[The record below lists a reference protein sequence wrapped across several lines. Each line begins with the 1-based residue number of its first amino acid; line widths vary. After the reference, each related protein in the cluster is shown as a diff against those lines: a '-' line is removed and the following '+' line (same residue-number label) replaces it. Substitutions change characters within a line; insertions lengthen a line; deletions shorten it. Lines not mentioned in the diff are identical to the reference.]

1 MPSHALTT
9 GSGQDCQVHLTS
21 GGVSLLLDLSDAR
34 LPSIAHWGAAL
45 PDLDADEAATLV
57 LATTYGRGGNDV
69 DVPVRVAVLPEHHAG
84 WSGRPG
90 ISGSRDDGSGWSP
103 RFTVTAAEARTDEAA
118 GATAYGTLTTLGA
131 GALHV
136 TAHDDE
142 ARLTLTVEIE
152 LLATGLVRTRATL
165 TNDGDTDYA
174 LDELALT
181 LPVPSQANEIH
192 DLAGHWGTERAP
204 QRKEFTVGQHLREG
218 RKGRTGA
225 DAAYVLSAGTKG
237 FGFRH
242 GEVWGVHTAWSGNHR
257 HWAERLFNGR
267 TVIGGSELL
276 LPGEMRLAT
285 GESYCS
291 PWIFGAY
298 GDGLD
303 AQAARFHGWLRSRPT
318 HPQTDRKVT
327 LNVWEAVY
335 FDHDLARLTDLAD
348 RAAALGVE
356 RYVLDDGWFGARR
369 DDHAGLGD
377 WVVSPDMWPD
387 GLGPLVDHVT
397 GLGMEFGIWF
407 EPEMVNL
414 DSDVARAHPEWIMA
428 TGNRIPVESRHQQ
441 VLNLG
446 IPQAYAHVRDQMV
459 ALLETY
465 AIGYIKWDHNR
476 DLVDAGTAPSGRAGV
491 HEQTLAAYRLMAE
504 LKDRF
509 PGLEIE
515 ACSSGGSR
523 VDLAV
528 LEHTDRIWTS
538 DCIDPLERQVMHRWT
553 QQLVP
558 PELMGS
564 HIASGAS
571 HTTGRM
577 HTLHFRAGTAVW
589 GHLGIEWD
597 LARAS
602 DAELAE
608 LGDWVRFYKHHR
620 ELLHSGAVVRLDDVV
635 PELHVHGVVSPTQDE
650 ALFAVVSTG
659 RAIVD
664 PIGRMRLAG
673 LDPDRRYRVR
683 DVTPSRPPHGMP
695 QPPAWWPGDEG
706 ALLRGRSLQAVG
718 VEAPAMS
725 PDEIVVLHLTTD

>member
-1 MPSHALTT
+1 MPSTALSVGPDQT
-9 GSGQDCQVHLTS
+9 CQVHLTS
-21 GGVSLLLDLSDAR
+21 GGVSVLVDLSDAR

-45 PDLDADEAATLV
+45 PDLDESEAATLV
-57 LATTYGRGGNDV
+57 RATTYGRGGNDV

-84 WSGRPG
+84 WTGRPG
-90 ISGSRDDGSGWSP
+90 ISGCRDDGSGWSP
-103 RFTVTAAEARTDEAA
+103 RFTVTAAETRTDAA
-118 GATAYGTLTTLGA
+118 ADAAAYGTLCTLGA
-131 GALHV
+131 GTLHV
-136 TAHDDE
+136 TAADDE
-142 ARLTLTVEIE
+142 ARLGLTLEIE
-152 LLATGLVRTRATL
+152 LLPTGLVRTRATV

-174 LDELALT
+174 LDELALV
-181 LPVPSQANEIH
+181 LPVPNHANEIH

-225 DAAYVLSAGTKG
+225 DAAYVLSTGARG
-237 FGFRH
+237 FGFRQ

-276 LPGEMRLAT
+276 LPGEGRLSP
-285 GESYCS
+285 GESSCS
-291 PWIFGAY
+291 PWVFGAY

-318 HPQTDRKVT
+318 HPQTPRKVT

-335 FDHDLARLTDLAD
+335 FDHDLARLVDLAD

-356 RYVLDDGWFGARR
+356 RFVLDDGWFGARR

-397 GLGMEFGIWF
+397 ALGMEFGLWF

-446 IPQAYAHVRDQMV
+446 IPGAYAHVRDQMV
-459 ALLETY
+459 AVLEAY
-465 AIGYIKWDHNR
+465 DIGYLKWDHNR
-476 DLVDAGTAPSGRAGV
+476 DLVDAGTAPTGRAGV
-491 HEQTLAAYRLMAE
+491 HEQTLATYRLMAE
-504 LKDRF
+504 LKERF

-515 ACSSGGSR
+515 SCSSGGAR

-528 LEHTDRIWTS
+528 LEHTDRVWTS
-538 DCIDPLERQVMHRWT
+538 DCIDPLERQSMHRWT
-553 QQLVP
+553 QQLIP

-564 HIASGAS
+564 HVASGAS
-571 HTTGRM
+571 HTTGRS
-577 HTLHFRAGTAVW
+577 HSLHFRAGTAVW

-602 DAELAE
+602 EAELAE
-608 LGDWVRFYKHHR
+608 LGDWVAFYRRHR
-620 ELLHSGAVVRLDDVV
+620 DLLHTGAVVRLDDVL
-635 PELHVHGVVSPTQDE
+635 PELHVHGVVSPDRDE
-650 ALFAVVSTG
+650 ALFAVVCTG

-664 PIGRMRLAG
+664 PVGRMRLGG
-673 LDPDRRYRVR
+673 LDPARRYRVR

-695 QPPAWWPGDEG
+695 QPPAWWPDAEG
-706 ALLRGRSLQAVG
+706 VLLRGRSLQAVG
-718 VEAPAMS
+718 VETPALS
-725 PDEIVVLHLTTD
+725 PDELVILHLTSD